1 MKVSEPRSRSILVL
15 DDDEIVLL
23 AMKETLERESYHID
37 AFTNPHEALEAISE
51 KRYSV
56 IISDHR
62 MPEMT
67 GLEFLD
73 QCKLRQPNAS
83 RILITGVLTLNT
95 VVDAVNKGEIFRFLA
110 KPWIREELLATVENA
125 AQRHALVETNEK
137 LQADTLT
144 LNEKLVATNSSL
156 EEKIHQLE
164 EQTIKLDEANKA
176 LERNFTHSLEICFRL
191 IEAFHPMLGQ
201 QNKSVVAICEEV
213 AKSDLLQPNEQE
225 VLRVSS
231 WLYNLGRIGLPRD
244 LLSKSINAPQGLT
257 DQEQTLLRHYPVYGQ
272 TLATF
277 VENLDEVGLTIRSHR
292 ERFDGQGYPDG
303 LSRESIPVPARHLAV
318 AVCFVECNLPRDQA
332 LEYIIRE
339 SGRAYHPE
347 AVRLFMKSSNL
358 TKLPKKVREITLAEL
373 EPGMVL
379 AKGIYSPSGLLL
391 IPEEQR
397 LTGGVIKKIKEHDF
411 ANPITQRLM
420 VFR

>member
-1 MKVSEPRSRSILVL
+1 MRFSEPRASNILVL
-15 DDDEIVLL
+15 DDDDIVLL
-23 AMKETLERESYHID
+23 AMKETLEREGYLVT
-37 AFTNPHEALEAISE
+37 AFTSPNEAIKAVHES
-51 KRYSV
+51 RFST

-73 QCKLRQPNAS
+73 KCKQTQPNAS
-83 RILITGVLTLNT
+83 RILITAVLTLNT
-95 VVDAVNKGEIFRFLA
+95 VVEAVNRGEIFRFLA
-110 KPWIREELLATVENA
+110 KPWIREELIATVENA
-125 AQRHALVETNEK
+125 VQRYALVETNEK
-137 LQADTLT
+137 LQADTLD
-144 LNEKLVATNSSL
+144 LNEKLVASNASL
-156 EEKIHQLE
+156 EDKVHQLQ
-164 EQTIKLDEANKA
+164 EQTLMLDEANQA
-176 LERNFTHSLEICFRL
+176 LERNFKHSLEICFRL
-191 IEAFHPMLGQ
+191 IEAFHPILGQ
-201 QNKSVVAICEEV
+201 QTKSVVAICAEI
-213 AKSDLLQPNEQE
+213 AKSELLEPRESE
-225 VLRVSS
+225 VLRVAS

-244 LLSKSINAPQGLT
+244 LVSKSLNDAQSLDESET
-257 DQEQTLLRHYPVYGQ
+257 MLLRHYPVYGQ

-277 VENLDEVGLTIRSHR
+277 VENLNEVGLAIRYHR
-292 ERFDGQGYPDG
+292 ERFDGRGYPDQ

-318 AVCFVECNLPRDQA
+318 AVGFVESNLPRDQA
-332 LEYIIRE
+332 LEFIIRE

-358 TKLPKKVREITLAEL
+358 TNLPKKVREITLAEL

-391 IPEEQR
+391 IPEGKR
-397 LTGGVIKKIKEHDF
+397 LTGGIIGKIKEHDF